1 MSAFKTLCLELET
14 SIQTSY
20 EAGVSMEEAEK
31 LASKFLY
38 AQMQVSNELRKADL
52 DSRMQ
57 KSGLKA
63 IRSTIYLD
71 EVSKA
76 DKKPS
81 DVLLEAIVNIN
92 EVVQGQQN
100 ALDLSE
106 VTRDELNRYYSIF
119 QNAHIHFRSIAKGSF
134 GG

>member
-1 MSAFKTLCLELET
+1 
-14 SIQTSY
+14 
-20 EAGVSMEEAEK
+20 
-31 LASKFLY
+31 
-38 AQMQVSNELRKADL
+38 
-52 DSRMQ
+52 MQ